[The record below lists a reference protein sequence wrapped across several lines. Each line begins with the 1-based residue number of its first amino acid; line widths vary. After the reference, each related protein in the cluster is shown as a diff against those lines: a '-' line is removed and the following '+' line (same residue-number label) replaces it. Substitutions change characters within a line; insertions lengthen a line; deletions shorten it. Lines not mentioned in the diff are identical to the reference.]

1 MRQTSKCKHL
11 PYLYVGTLRGHYYIY
26 SLKTIESWTKKNSI
40 RTPSWITKPAGQLGA
55 CVESC
60 GKVPPKL
67 LPLGPRS
74 HECDDK
80 PTKIE
85 RYLNL
90 PKLLMSGQKIGCIIN
105 KWQFCAAKL
114 AKSVNYARSTELYS
128 ENRVTIMLV
137 TMNYAEDYASSIYR
151 SLIMTQIRFSWALKQ
166 DCVLTQFRD
175 WVYWILNEWH

>member
-1 MRQTSKCKHL
+1 MQTFTLFICRNLKRAL
-11 PYLYVGTLRGHYYIY
+11 LYLFSENYRKLN
-26 SLKTIESWTKKNSI
+26 KKKQHTDAI
-40 RTPSWITKPAGQLGA
+40 LETKPAGQLGA

-60 GKVPPKL
+60 GKIPPKL

-105 KWQFCAAKL
+105 K
-114 AKSVNYARSTELYS
+114 
-128 ENRVTIMLV
+128 
-137 TMNYAEDYASSIYR
+137 
-151 SLIMTQIRFSWALKQ
+151 
-166 DCVLTQFRD
+166 
-175 WVYWILNEWH
+175 

>member
-1 MRQTSKCKHL
+1 MQTFTLFICRNLKRAL
-11 PYLYVGTLRGHYYIY
+11 LYLFSENYRKLN
-26 SLKTIESWTKKNSI
+26 KKKNST

-105 KWQFCAAKL
+105 K
-114 AKSVNYARSTELYS
+114 
-128 ENRVTIMLV
+128 
-137 TMNYAEDYASSIYR
+137 
-151 SLIMTQIRFSWALKQ
+151 
-166 DCVLTQFRD
+166 
-175 WVYWILNEWH
+175 